1 MDILCSNQ
9 VAAPMPKKKELFLSQ
24 KPLVFFL
31 NDTQTFKLQT
41 YKVEFT
47 QHFSIGCQ
55 TEFIPYSQP

>member
-24 KPLVFFL
+24 KPLGFL

-41 YKVEFT
+41 YTVEFN
-47 QHFSIGCQ
+47 QHFAIGCQ